1 MRKLLCLIIFLI
13 PFGSLLTQEL
23 DFAKRLLKLANTNI
37 WLEKFDEASNLVNRA
52 KQILTKYNTW
62 EAKYWDAVADETLG
76 HIYLQMGVYDFAETQ
91 FSKAYEKYRKLVN
104 SNYPGSQIKMRD
116 LMDKTKKHKGVNK
129 TELVSSNGR
138 VINLSYTSLAGF
150 LNLPED
156 LISFTAVECNL
167 NRFPNELY
175 GKKYLKVVALKG
187 NRINNAVIREMPALE
202 YLDLSENNL
211 SELRIDTATVPKLK
225 YLDLSNNRLKKIP
238 VEILSLKELS
248 FIDLTNNNIP
258 FSEIANLIQNLPN
271 TLVIYDRYELIEEE
285 EE

>member
-62 EAKYWDAVADETLG
+62 DAKYWDAVADETLG

-91 FSKAYEKYRKLVN
+91 FSNAYEKYRKLVN

-116 LMDKTKKHKGVNK
+116 LMDKTKKEKEVNK
-129 TELVSSNGR
+129 TELVSSNAK
-138 VINLSYTSLAGF
+138 VINLSYTTLAGY

-156 LISFTAVECNL
+156 LVSFTAVECNL
-167 NRFPNELY
+167 NKFPYELY
-175 GKKYLKVVALKG
+175 GKKYLKVLALKG
-187 NRINNAVIREMPALE
+187 NRINNAVIREIPALE

-211 SELRIDTATVPKLK
+211 SELRIDTPTVPNLK

-238 VEILSLKELS
+238 VEILSLKKLN

-271 TLVIYDRYELIEEE
+271 TLVLYDRYELIEEE